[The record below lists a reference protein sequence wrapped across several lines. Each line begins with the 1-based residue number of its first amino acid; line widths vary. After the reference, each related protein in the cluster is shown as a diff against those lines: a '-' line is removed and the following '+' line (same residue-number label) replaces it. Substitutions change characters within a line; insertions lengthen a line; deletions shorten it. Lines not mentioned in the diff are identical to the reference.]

1 MLTGR
6 ASPYLHNG
14 IMEPTEEECEG
25 GYVFADGKV
34 APVGEGDPT
43 HAPCSKA

>member
-25 GYVFADGKV
+25 GYVFAEGKV
-34 APVGEGDPT
+34 APVRGEPYSCS
-43 HAPCSKA
+43 CSKG